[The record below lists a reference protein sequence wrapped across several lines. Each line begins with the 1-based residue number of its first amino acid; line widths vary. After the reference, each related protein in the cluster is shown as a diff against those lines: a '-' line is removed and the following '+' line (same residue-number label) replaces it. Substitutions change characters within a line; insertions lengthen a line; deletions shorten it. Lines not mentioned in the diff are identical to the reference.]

1 VLVDHHVRNKPN
13 NPPSAKQLLSIA
25 KDQVG
30 IDNTDKEDELD
41 GGGSNNEAEG
51 EESETE
57 DIPTRKCAV
66 RNSKSDGTIKPT
78 TVKYYNGIAWKPALI
93 RAKLAFRR
101 YTMLKHLFPLTDT
114 HLEDAELIL
123 SKTVTDMK
131 KKGTFDSGEFLL
143 CSIGD
148 KTAHPL

>member
-1 VLVDHHVRNKPN
+1 MLDDHRARNRPN

-25 KDQVG
+25 KGQVG
-30 IDNTDKEDELD
+30 VDDADKEDELD
-41 GGGSNNEAEG
+41 SSGSNNEGEG
-51 EESETE
+51 EQSETE
-57 DIPTRKCAV
+57 NVPTRKRAI

-78 TVKYYNGIAWKPALI
+78 TVKYYNGTAWKPALI

-101 YTMLKHLFPLTDT
+101 YTMLEHFFPLTDT

-131 KKGTFDSGEFLL
+131 KKVTFDSGEFLL